1 MASKKTFKSEV
12 QQPRPAAASFI
23 SKPEAEG
30 NPEGVELKSKRLNL
44 LLKPSIFIGI
54 DKIATMQRLSVNE
67 VINQVLGEY
76 AEAHSDLIAKYND
89 VFGE

>member
-44 LLKPSIFIGI
+44 LLLPSIFTGI
-54 DKIATMQRLSVNE
+54 KKIATMQRLSVNE
-67 VINQVLGEY
+67 VINQALGEY
-76 AEAHSDLIAKYND
+76 VEAHADLITKHD
-89 VFGE
+89 EVFTD

>member
-1 MASKKTFKSEV
+1 MAKKTFKSEV

-30 NPEGVELKSKRLNL
+30 NPEGAELKSKRLNL
-44 LLKPSIFIGI
+44 LLKPSIFTGI

-67 VINQVLGEY
+67 VINQALGEY
-76 AEAHSDLIAKYND
+76 AEAHADLIAKYD
-89 VFGE
+89 EVWKD